1 MATYACLQ
9 IKLEFDNSMKELE
22 LCESEKKKIE
32 AKHMKKV
39 AHTHE
44 EEVKNAQEFEH
55 AMSRQQHGLVFIA
68 LLT

>member
-1 MATYACLQ
+1 MLGTAAILPK
-9 IKLEFDNSMKELE
+9 IFGASKA
-22 LCESEKKKIE
+22 KKIE

-44 EEVKNAQEFEH
+44 EEVKKAQEFEH